1 KCGIVLKLDFE
12 KAYDKVNWD
21 FLLECHKM
29 RGFNEKWCGWIG
41 QILRNGIVSV
51 KINNTLGPYFQSS
64 KGVRQGDS
72 ISPFLFNLAAECL
85 SKMILNA
92 HKNGLF
98 N

>member
-1 KCGIVLKLDFE
+1 
-12 KAYDKVNWD
+12 
-21 FLLECHKM
+21 M

-98 N
+98 NGLAADLIPNGIAVLQYADDTVLCIE